1 VSKKSL
7 NVKKVKPGKKM
18 YVTVVF

>member
-7 NVKKVKPGKKM
+7 NVEKVKPGKKM